1 MQTKTYVAPTKLE
14 ALLKIRE
21 EHGADAVILSERT
34 VQKGRLFGKKPMVEI
49 VVGIKTADDEPKA
62 EPRPAPKVEP
72 KGIDEYDPTQTRLR
86 KLEREMQEIRA
97 LVQTMHATSPTA
109 PRLRLPPRARPN
121 RP

>member
-1 MQTKTYVAPTKLE
+1 MQTKTYLAPTKLE

-34 VQKGRLFGKKPMVEI
+34 VQKGKLFGKKPMVEI
-49 VVGIKTADDEPKA
+49 VVGIKGGEPEPKP
-62 EPRPAPKVEP
+62 EPHPTSKVEP

-97 LVQTMHATSPTA
+97 LVQTMHAYLTSLF
-109 PRLRLPPRARPN
+109 LRCLSSQRR
-121 RP
+121 

>member
-49 VVGIKTADDEPKA
+49 VVGVGGTESAPKA
-62 EPRPAPKVEP
+62 EPRPVFGNRVLSSPKS
-72 KGIDEYDPTQTRLR
+72 I
-86 KLEREMQEIRA
+86 
-97 LVQTMHATSPTA
+97 SP
-109 PRLRLPPRARPN
+109 
-121 RP
+121 